1 MRSYPVKE
9 NHISSAISEILRYKV
24 TDRQTNILL
33 LYNKDLNILGSLQ
46 GVREGAE
53 MDGGELFVS

>member
-1 MRSYPVKE
+1 MRSNPVKE